1 MSPFT
6 TPTKTMI
13 FGLEDENT
21 NRTPK
26 TNLIPILPSTPYT
39 TGSIAMQTAV
49 TPAPVLIKEIV
60 PEEVIEYSFEE
71 RRAAIKHHRHFSNQ
85 ASSTHCVPAIKNH
98 SSIGNFNPFDIK
110 DSNLNMAAGIKD
122 SNMNMDIQ
130 QGLYGRFDMLESLFF
145 DKSLFEFDY

>member
-6 TPTKTMI
+6 TPTKTTI

-71 RRAAIKHHRHFSNQ
+71 RRAGFVVSK
-85 ASSTHCVPAIKNH
+85 THLKTLY
-98 SSIGNFNPFDIK
+98 D
-110 DSNLNMAAGIKD
+110 GIFFLGFL
-122 SNMNMDIQ
+122 I
-130 QGLYGRFDMLESLFF
+130 LFF
-145 DKSLFEFDY
+145 

>member
-1 MSPFT
+1 MLQKTFQNNNNNMSPFT
-6 TPTKTMI
+6 TPTKTTL

-71 RRAAIKHHRHFSNQ
+71 RRAGFVVSK
-85 ASSTHCVPAIKNH
+85 THLKTLYDGIFFFF
-98 SSIGNFNPFDIK
+98 GFFNLVFLK
-110 DSNLNMAAGIKD
+110 VKLQSAC
-122 SNMNMDIQ
+122 NMN
-130 QGLYGRFDMLESLFF
+130 
-145 DKSLFEFDY
+145 

>member
-6 TPTKTMI
+6 TPIKTTI
-13 FGLEDENT
+13 FGLHDENT

-60 PEEVIEYSFEE
+60 PEEVIVYSFEE
-71 RRAAIKHHRHFSNQ
+71 RRAGFVFLKVKQ
-85 ASSTHCVPAIKNH
+85 VV
-98 SSIGNFNPFDIK
+98 
-110 DSNLNMAAGIKD
+110 MAASIND
-122 SNMNMDIQ
+122 SK
-130 QGLYGRFDMLESLFF
+130 LYLQFH
-145 DKSLFEFDY
+145 